1 LRLAEGRQK
10 GQKVKQLARA
20 LRIPKIGK
28 WSILGIATAISGK
41 RQEMDSAIACPTPER
56 LGGNNSIYE
65 LLYRSFDIIP
75 LCPQCLPILLE
86 QVVNKQSP

>member
-1 LRLAEGRQK
+1 LL
-10 GQKVKQLARA
+10 KVDKKDKKQAARKSG

-56 LGGNNSIYE
+56 LGSNNSIYA
-65 LLYRSFDIIP
+65 L
-75 LCPQCLPILLE
+75 
-86 QVVNKQSP
+86 

>member
-1 LRLAEGRQK
+1 LWILGGRTKSDFEHAKRNSCTFEHYLNLRLAEGRQK

-56 LGGNNSIYE
+56 LGSNNSIYA
-65 LLYRSFDIIP
+65 L
-75 LCPQCLPILLE
+75 
-86 QVVNKQSP
+86 